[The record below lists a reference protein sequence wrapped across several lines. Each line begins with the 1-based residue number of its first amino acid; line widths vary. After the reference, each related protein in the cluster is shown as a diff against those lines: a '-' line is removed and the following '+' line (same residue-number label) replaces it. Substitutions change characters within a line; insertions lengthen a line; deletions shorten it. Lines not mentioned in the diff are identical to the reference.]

1 MDGWTT
7 NRARPGGAEGVSVM
21 GLVLALLLVADWV
34 ALVPTVSKHVP
45 RIEISKGGETG
56 VCSAVVFEVD
66 KDGYGHALTA
76 AHCVERASDTE
87 RIDITVNGRNG
98 VTVARNNIL
107 DLAILKFRA
116 RSETAIT
123 IASTGPLAGAEVAA
137 IGYGFGIEEFAV
149 QFGHIAQ
156 PLNRETKAMWVD
168 LTALMG
174 DSGGPIVNAQGE
186 LIGITSRIYAGGM
199 LSQMAHITA
208 AVPLDSLR
216 DFIDS
221 YQAERA
227 KERK

>member
-66 KDGYGHALTA
+66 K
-76 AHCVERASDTE
+76 
-87 RIDITVNGRNG
+87 
-98 VTVARNNIL
+98 
-107 DLAILKFRA
+107 
-116 RSETAIT
+116 
-123 IASTGPLAGAEVAA
+123 
-137 IGYGFGIEEFAV
+137 
-149 QFGHIAQ
+149 
-156 PLNRETKAMWVD
+156 
-168 LTALMG
+168 
-174 DSGGPIVNAQGE
+174 
-186 LIGITSRIYAGGM
+186 
-199 LSQMAHITA
+199 A